1 MTQLPI
7 EPMVHPRT
15 RLDAFITRM
24 MAQRAILNML
34 AEAGMLP
41 PEGDVLE
48 LGLGNGRTY
57 SHLCARFPARRII
70 AFDRAVAAHGT
81 SIPPEGD
88 VVLGEIARSARV
100 FVGRGAALVHADIG
114 TGYDA
119 RDTVTLQWLPELVA
133 GLLAPGGYLA
143 SGLQM
148 SHPALEPAELP
159 PEARDAQYGL
169 YRKRG

>member
-1 MTQLPI
+1 MPEAPVDRPL
-7 EPMVHPRT
+7 T
-15 RLDAFITRM
+15 RLDAFIARM
-24 MAQRAILNML
+24 MAQRAILNLLADARML
-34 AEAGMLP
+34 
-41 PEGDVLE
+41 PEGDILE

-88 VVLGEIARSARV
+88 VVLGDIAQSAQA

-119 RDTVTLQWLPELVA
+119 KDAVTLEWLPDLVA
-133 GLLAPGGYLA
+133 GLLVPGGYAA
-143 SGLQM
+143 SGLRM
-148 SHPALEPAELP
+148 RHAALEPLDLP
-159 PEARDAQYGL
+159 PEAVGSQYGL

>member
-1 MTQLPI
+1 MDR
-7 EPMVHPRT
+7 PRT
-15 RLDAFITRM
+15 RLDSFISRIL
-24 MAQRAILNML
+24 AQRAILNLL
-34 AEAGMLP
+34 AEPGMLP
-41 PEGDVLE
+41 PGGDVLE

-57 SHLCARFPARRII
+57 SHLCARFPDRRII
-70 AFDRAVAAHGT
+70 AFDRAVAAHGP
-81 SIPPEGD
+81 SIPPEAD
-88 VVLGEIARSARV
+88 VVLGDIAQSAQA

-114 TGYDA
+114 TGYDDKDA
-119 RDTVTLQWLPELVA
+119 VTLQWLPGLAA

-159 PEARDAQYGL
+159 PEVRDSHYGL